1 MKGLSAILNKELA
14 DHFASHRFVIL
25 FGLIAMVSVITAYM
39 VGIKIREVEGQLKP
53 QFIFLLLFTEPGAM
67 FSLVQFVAF
76 FGPLVGLILGFD
88 AINRERNEGTLSKLL
103 AQPIFRDVVI
113 NAKFMAGV
121 ILIGVMLL
129 SIVLV
134 ITGLGLLLVGVVPG
148 IEEIC
153 RIFAYL
159 VISMI
164 YMAFWLGVAILF
176 SILFRSTATSALA
189 SLAVWIFFSFFVTIG
204 VSILANA
211 LSSDAQLNPQSAA
224 RKAEWVK
231 YVVIA
236 SPMEL
241 YSDATGTV
249 IDPMRKST
257 RSTLAGGP
265 PGGHLHVALLR
276 ASTAWPKPFSGN
288 APHHLAGGH
297 HRHLLCGV
305 LRRFHAAGNPI
316 TRASFFIAA

>member
-1 MKGLSAILNKELA
+1 
-14 DHFASHRFVIL
+14 
-25 FGLIAMVSVITAYM
+25 MVSVITAYM

-53 QFIFLLLFTEPGAM
+53 QFIFLLLFTEPGTM

-103 AQPIFRDVVI
+103 AQPIYRDVVI

-224 RKAEWVK
+224 RKAEWLK

-257 RSTLAGGP
+257 RSTLLPMGP
-265 PGGHLHVALLR
+265 LEAISMSR
-276 ASTAWPKPFSGN
+276 FSGPLPLGQSFLVVM
-288 APHHLAGGH
+288 PHIISLVA
-297 HRHLLCGV
+297 
-305 LRRFHAAGNPI
+305 I
-316 TRASFFIAA
+316 TAICFAVSYTVFMRQEIRSL

>member
-1 MKGLSAILNKELA
+1 VKGLSAILNKELA
-14 DHFASHRFVIL
+14 DHFTSHRFVIL

-103 AQPIFRDVVI
+103 AQPIYRDVVI

-134 ITGLGLLLVGVVPG
+134 ITGLGLVLVGVVPG

-159 VISMI
+159 VISTI

-211 LSSDAQLNPQSAA
+211 LSSDAQFNPQAAA
-224 RKAEWVK
+224 RKAEWLR

-236 SPMEL
+236 SPLEL

-257 RSTLAGGP
+257 RSTLPLGP
-265 PGGHLHVALLR
+265 LEAISMTR
-276 ASTAWPKPFSGN
+276 FSGPLPLGQSLLVVM
-288 APHHLAGGH
+288 PHIISLVA
-297 HRHLLCGV
+297 
-305 LRRFHAAGNPI
+305 I
-316 TRASFFIAA
+316 TAICFAVSYAVFMRQEIRSL

>member
-1 MKGLSAILNKELA
+1 VKGLSAILNKELA

-53 QFIFLLLFTEPGAM
+53 QFIFLLLFTEPAAM

-164 YMAFWLGVAILF
+164 YMAFWLGVAILC

-224 RKAEWVK
+224 RKAEWIK

-257 RSTLAGGP
+257 RSTLPMGP
-265 PGGHLHVALLR
+265 LEAISMTR
-276 ASTAWPKPFSGN
+276 FSGPLPLGQSLLVVM
-288 APHHLAGGH
+288 PHIISLVA
-297 HRHLLCGV
+297 
-305 LRRFHAAGNPI
+305 I
-316 TRASFFIAA
+316 TAVCFAVSYTAFMRQEIRSL

>member
-257 RSTLAGGP
+257 RSTLPVGP
-265 PGGHLHVALLR
+265 LEAISMSR
-276 ASTAWPKPFSGN
+276 FSGPLPLGQSLLVVM
-288 APHHLAGGH
+288 PHIISLVA
-297 HRHLLCGV
+297 
-305 LRRFHAAGNPI
+305 I
-316 TRASFFIAA
+316 TAICFAVSYAVFMRQEIRSL